1 MLLVTVVTDQ
11 TVINVVNVTLGPC
24 SGDIEL

>member
-1 MLLVTVVTDQ
+1 MLPVTVVTDQ
-11 TVINVVNVTLGPC
+11 TVINVVNVTSGPY